1 MNRGISRPIRGETE
15 DMASEKLTRIKLSLG
30 KVLII
35 IPQILLPIRILIK
48 TDKFSKSL
56 IISKDMFRIK
66 GLAFIECSV
75 KREELNAV

>member
-1 MNRGISRPIRGETE
+1 
-15 DMASEKLTRIKLSLG
+15 MASEKLTRIKLSLG